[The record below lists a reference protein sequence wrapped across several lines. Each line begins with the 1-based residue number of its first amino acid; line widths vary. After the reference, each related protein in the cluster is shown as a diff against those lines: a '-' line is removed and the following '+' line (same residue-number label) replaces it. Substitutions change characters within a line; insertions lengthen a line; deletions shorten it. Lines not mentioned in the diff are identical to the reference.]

1 MTPRRKP
8 SRQALRLFEVLL
20 SHPGKWRHGYDLT
33 KELAVQSGTL
43 YPLLMRLAD
52 EGLLESEWRP
62 AARPGLPARHAYRL
76 TSSGVAFA
84 HASLAAAEKPVGGR
98 RGAPA

>member
-1 MTPRRKP
+1 MNRRRKS
-8 SRQALRLFEVLL
+8 SRQALALL
-20 SHPGKWRHGYDLT
+20 GAMLERPGEWRHGYDLGKDT
-33 KELAVQSGTL
+33 GLKAGTL

-76 TSSGVAFA
+76 TPAGTAFA
-84 HASLAAAEKPVGGR
+84 HAELRASGARPGGA
-98 RGAPA
+98 GLAPA